1 MFVVVTHM
9 HSDSNSHFSRF
20 HVIAGNWWRLMEWFY
35 CRQDALLDAHPSLTY
50 TDDTVTSLLIIMP
63 PQSRYGWSCSV
74 SSVSQCPKWMSAFFF
89 TLHKYW
95 TDFDEI
101 PPTDKLITYWVKLY
115 EGQGNRLQQK
125 IWIGIQVLLCSEWI
139 DKFHSIYGTL
149 HLQGWQVHYTHAAAG
164 ASYAHAGCLTR

>member
-9 HSDSNSHFSRF
+9 HSDSNGHFSRF

-74 SSVSQCPKWMSAFFF
+74 SSVSQCPKWMSAFFSLC
-89 TLHKYW
+89 TNTERISMKYHQQINSLHIGW
-95 TDFDEI
+95 NCTR
-101 PPTDKLITYWVKLY
+101 DKATGYNRKFELASRYCYVANELTNSTVYMAHCICRAGKSITHMQW
-115 EGQGNRLQQK
+115 QGHHMPMR
-125 IWIGIQVLLCSEWI
+125 GV
-139 DKFHSIYGTL
+139 
-149 HLQGWQVHYTHAAAG
+149 
-164 ASYAHAGCLTR
+164 